1 MHFNIAPPLTTA
13 CVLAL
18 FKLGCR
24 TVGTR
29 ADFMICVCPLTLS
42 YSWDSLTLLSHEQ
55 HRIAIRIVPGG
66 STCGS
71 TQTILKYTTQHKV
84 GILSRRQ
91 VAVMYFNMIAHIGL
105 GLPLL
110 ATAPQFPVNPHLW

>member
-1 MHFNIAPPLTTA
+1 MTPPLTTA

-71 TQTILKYTTQHKV
+71 TQTILKYTLQESN
-84 GILSRRQ
+84 L
-91 VAVMYFNMIAHIGL
+91 
-105 GLPLL
+105 
-110 ATAPQFPVNPHLW
+110 